1 MPLRLR
7 LLPSPGGAPDR
18 GPTAERTIELADD
31 AKEIRIGRR
40 PDVEVP
46 LPYPALSG
54 LHARLVRTSAGWSVE
69 DMGSTNGTRVDGQ
82 PLTAGQPR
90 AIAPGSQI
98 VLGHVSL
105 VFDGSKAAVSGAE
118 RTTTIARRL
127 VNDLF
132 SASPGQGAPTLTIV
146 TGAPA
151 RPTVRLEKIDEEYVA
166 GRTEACALQL
176 ASEEVSREHAVFVRL
191 WDGVVVK
198 DLGSKNGVRVND
210 QLSAERRLRDGD
222 LIQIGPAVLRFL
234 DPADRYLREFEAR
247 LEADAPVAP
256 SGAARRTEPA
266 PRVAEPAE
274 PAVARGAAGA
284 RTAIGVAGAVLL
296 LVALAVLALV
306 LWR

>member
-7 LLPSPGGAPDR
+7 LLPSPGAAPDR
-18 GPTAERTIELADD
+18 GPTAERTIELSDD

-54 LHARLVRTSAGWSVE
+54 LHVRLARTNTGWTAE

-82 PLTAGQPR
+82 ALVAGQPR
-90 AIAPGSQI
+90 PIAAGAQI
-98 VLGHVSL
+98 QLGHVAL
-105 VFDGSKAAVSGAE
+105 VFEGSKTAISGAE
-118 RTTTIARRL
+118 KTTTIARRL

-146 TGAPA
+146 SGVPA
-151 RPTVRLEKIDEEYVA
+151 RPTLRLDRVDGQYVT
-166 GRTEACALQL
+166 GRTESCALQL
-176 ASEEVSREHAVFVRL
+176 ASEEVSREHATFVRL

-210 QLSAERRLRDGD
+210 QLATDRRLRDGD

-247 LEADAPVAP
+247 VEG
-256 SGAARRTEPA
+256 GAAPAISGGDRFDQPAAPRGTAPAATAAPA
-266 PRVAEPAE
+266 PT
-274 PAVARGAAGA
+274 GA
-284 RTAIGVAGAVLL
+284 RTAIMVAGGVLVL
-296 LVALAVLALV
+296 VATALVALVF
-306 LWR
+306 WR